1 MRKTSIS
8 VCISDEM
15 RKELDL
21 IAINKAWSLSL
32 VVNRALE
39 QYIKNE
45 KEKNTNRI
53 AGVNS

>member
-21 IAINKAWSLSL
+21 IAKSKVWSLSL
-32 VVNRALE
+32 VVNKALE
-39 QYIKNE
+39 KYIKDENNKHNNGCE
-45 KEKNTNRI
+45 NNK
-53 AGVNS
+53 